1 MASDELGAFL
11 TRETGRR
18 ALVTLGALCLYR
30 LGCQI
35 PLPSL
40 NFDVLTH
47 APRPFGA
54 ALGHL
59 SIFAVGVT
67 PIFSAL
73 FLVEIAR
80 LGFPGLGRRDAGD
93 EEGTPGLRRTVQIL
107 ALIIAAFQ
115 GYGVARGIEGV
126 EDFVETP
133 GATFEATVAATFVA
147 ATALLGWLGDRITAR
162 GVGPGFWILLAA
174 PVVARLPSAAITI
187 WELERVGA
195 TDSSTLPIVLVFIV
209 AASAAIVVLAK
220 AHAPDGASGDA
231 SIDVWPPLL
240 AQAVPALIIG
250 PAAAI
255 LHVSSGPLLIIG
267 APLHIL
273 LVAVLIGLFTLLR
286 ASARA
291 RSAAGVDRP
300 VWQTA
305 AAQIAI
311 CSGGEVLARVL
322 ELPFTID
329 GAWLIVIVTT
339 ALSAMSAARARQFHS
354 KP

>member
-18 ALVTLGALCLYR
+18 ALVTFGALCLYR

-35 PLPSL
+35 PLPNL
-40 NFDVLTH
+40 DFDVLTH
-47 APRPFGA
+47 VRRPLGD

-80 LGFPGLGRRDAGD
+80 LGFPGLGRRGAGD
-93 EEGTPGLRRTVQIL
+93 DDGTPRLRRTVQIL

-133 GATFEATVAATFVA
+133 GATFEATIAATMVA

-162 GVGPGFWILLAA
+162 GLGPGFWILLVA
-174 PVVARLPSAAITI
+174 PVVARLPSAGVTI

-195 TDSSTLPIVLVFIV
+195 VDISTLPIVLVFIV
-209 AASAAIVVLAK
+209 AASAAIVVLAGT
-220 AHAPDGASGDA
+220 HAPEGARGDA

-250 PAAAI
+250 PVSAI
-255 LHVSSGPLLIIG
+255 FHVSSGPLLTIG

-291 RSAAGVDRP
+291 RGAAGVDRP
-300 VWQTA
+300 VLQTA

-311 CSGGEVLARVL
+311 CCGGEALARVL
-322 ELPFTID
+322 QLPFTID
-329 GAWLIVIVTT
+329 GAWLIVIVAT
-339 ALSAMSAARARQFHS
+339 ALSALNAARA
-354 KP
+354 PA